1 MDFTHE
7 RRAGTD
13 VFTTTDPAGR
23 ELARGAGEGRRVVS
37 ASLYT
42 VAPVRYYD
50 AAQREV
56 VTVSPPRWSAAI
68 EMDAPDRFH
77 DRSVHGGFYNERSEA
92 EAWIV
97 AMLGDAPAPLQQQG
111 SATLDAVRRKTTAAK
126 RLDAA

>member
-23 ELARGAGEGRRVVS
+23 ELANGAGEGRRVVS
-37 ASLYT
+37 ASVYG

-50 AAQREV
+50 AIERRP
-56 VTVSPPRWSAAI
+56 VTLWPQRWSAAI

-77 DRSVHGGFYNERSEA
+77 DHAVHGGLYNERNEA
-92 EAWIV
+92 EAWIA
-97 AMLGDAPAPLQQQG
+97 AMLGDAQPALR
-111 SATLDAVRRKTTAAK
+111 ARR
-126 RLDAA
+126 